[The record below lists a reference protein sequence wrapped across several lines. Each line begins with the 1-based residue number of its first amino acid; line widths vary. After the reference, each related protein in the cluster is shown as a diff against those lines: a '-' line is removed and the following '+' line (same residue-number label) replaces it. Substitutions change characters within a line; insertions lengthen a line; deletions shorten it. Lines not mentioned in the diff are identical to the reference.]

1 MSTPTTGA
9 VEIGFVD
16 SPSSGYQAISLN
28 IVSVRLNPSTNPNVA
43 DSDAN
48 WKVITAPPG
57 SNIAT
62 GGTLNVNLLD
72 FQTNATVFNTAR
84 IVAQDYHQIEV
95 VVDATFPG
103 SVIPSCSSG
112 TSPAFEGCVNY
123 PLTFTVSTNL
133 RTSGSVNVTP
143 TGLTTLIID
152 IDPGTLTPPSAPG
165 GNYTAT
171 PMISVQPPGNYLTN
185 VIGTVAGGSKN
196 DTSVTAEITG
206 TNSVIATAPVSSTG
220 TYTIA
225 LPAAATLGTTYDVFA
240 GGTTTDNVFTGSV
253 TFDAVSGVTVMR
265 GGAPV
270 TENFSVTASPAIG
283 TVSGSIISSG
293 TGTTGAIPG
302 ATVNLLRPSDP
313 STDCATTLGAG
324 CVVVATTASDSSGTY
339 AMTSIPIG
347 KYFVEAQATGTN
359 TVIQPLTL
367 STSGSLCTG
376 SQDASNCSFTLPTAV
391 IQGTVNVTPPASVS
405 SSTSVIILAEQH
417 GTGNLVGVT
426 EVTARSLSTPF
437 SIQVPTKIGTVVP
450 PDLTFDLIATAQDTY
465 LGIGSAF
472 TGHNQAVLAD
482 IAGGATG
489 LEMTVDCL
497 GHGTISG
504 TVANPDSGSQVVLFQ
519 NAGTIPSPVY
529 VQLQNSTVGQTDS
542 AFPGQFSFC
551 APPGDDYYVQ
561 RFQQTSPTSSPSAV
575 LTPQG
580 PITVFTPAPAVSTSP
595 TPGPVATPT
604 PCPVC
609 MNSATP
615 GQCPGNCR
623 ATTLSNPL

>member
-28 IVSVRLNPSTNPNVA
+28 IVSVRLNPSTNPNVS

-84 IVAQDYHQIEV
+84 IVAQDYQQIEV

-103 SVIPSCSSG
+103 TVIPSCSSG
-112 TSPAFEGCVNY
+112 AFEGCVSY

-133 RTSGSVNVTP
+133 RTSGSLNVTP

-165 GNYTAT
+165 GNYSAT
-171 PMISVQPPGNYLTN
+171 PVISVQPPLNYLTN
-185 VIGTVAGGSKN
+185 VVGTVAGVSKN

-225 LPAAATLGTTYDVFA
+225 LPAAATLGTTYDLFA

-270 TENFSVTASPAIG
+270 TQNFSVNANPAIG

-293 TGTTGAIPG
+293 TGTTGAIAG
-302 ATVNLLRPSDP
+302 ATVNLLRPANP
-313 STDCATTLGAG
+313 STDCATTMGAG

-339 AMTSIPIG
+339 ALTSIPIG

-367 STSGSLCTG
+367 TTGTSLCTG

-391 IQGTVNVTPPASVS
+391 IQGTVNVTPAASVS
-405 SSTSVIILAEQH
+405 NSTSVIILAEQH

-437 SIQVPTKIGTVVP
+437 TIQVPTKIGTVVP

-489 LEMTVDCL
+489 VDMAVECM
-497 GHGTISG
+497 GHGSIAG
-504 TVANPDSGSQVVLFQ
+504 TVRNPDSGSQVVLFQ
-519 NAGTIPSPVY
+519 NAGTTALPVY

-542 AFPGQFSFC
+542 AFPGQYSFC
-551 APPGDDYYVQ
+551 APPGDEYFVQ
-561 RFQQTSPTSSPSAV
+561 RYEQTSSTSSPIPQN
-575 LTPQG
+575 TPQG
-580 PITVFTPAPAVSTSP
+580 PIAVATPAPAPTAILSP
-595 TPGPVATPT
+595 GATPT

-609 MNSATP
+609 QSIT
-615 GQCPGNCR
+615 GQCPGNCS
-623 ATTLSNPL
+623 ATSASLLQ